1 MVSSLSINLKLVS
14 LIETATCIQDLIP
27 LLTNIFGL
35 AEVKDIMKQRV
46 STMNIQQKRDLHLKV
61 SPMDD
66 VLPECIVQHV
76 MGFND
81 DLRQIALVNKTFHQC
96 CDSVQRLVLRQ
107 KRTEWQTEFNDL
119 HSDFKNNRIIN
130 VYPSTHQNTLPLAME
145 HAQSGDTLLIHQ
157 GVYQFQ
163 EPYVLKKNLKLIG
176 YCPDVLI
183 NSQEDHD
190 NCAFDTSPFACIAID
205 TQYAYLQN
213 ITFDTIDHFAI
224 VPMNI
229 KEKCSFY
236 MENCVIESDWIALR
250 IDGGKTVKIKDC
262 IIKGGSSN
270 IMGFFVV
277 RAPEIFEIESCVF
290 ENCACNA
297 IGSDDHCI
305 SITQS
310 TKQAKFKCV
319 ANHFKNNWGF
329 PIAAEDPS
337 EINMEHAQIMNNT
350 CICDQDRDRDVLYSE
365 ANPNKIYSYD
375 MSQ

>member
-1 MVSSLSINLKLVS
+1 M
-14 LIETATCIQDLIP
+14 
-27 LLTNIFGL
+27 
-35 AEVKDIMKQRV
+35 AEVKDIVKQRV
-46 STMNIQQKRDLHLKV
+46 SNMNIQQKRDLHLKV

-145 HAQSGDTLLIHQ
+145 YAQSGDTLLIHQ

-176 YCPDVLI
+176 YCPGVLI
-183 NSQEDHD
+183 NSLNAGDD
-190 NCAFDTSPFACIAID
+190 NFDTPPFACIVID

-213 ITFDTIDHFAI
+213 LTFDTIDV

-229 KEKCSFY
+229 KETCSFY
-236 MENCVIESDWIALR
+236 MENCVIEFDCIALN
-250 IDGGKTVKIKDC
+250 IDAAKTVKIKDC
-262 IIKGGSSN
+262 IIKGGSCN
-270 IMGFFVV
+270 MIGFNVIH
-277 RAPEIFEIESCVF
+277 APETFEIESCVF
-290 ENCACNA
+290 ENCACDA
-297 IGSDDHCI
+297 VATDDHCI
-305 SITQS
+305 AITKS
-310 TKQAKFKCV
+310 TKQSKFKCV
-319 ANHFKNNWGF
+319 SNHFKNNWGF
-329 PIAAEDPS
+329 PIAAKDPS

-365 ANPNKIYSYD
+365 ANPNKKYSYD

>member
-1 MVSSLSINLKLVS
+1 MVSSLSVNLKLVS
-14 LIETATCIQDLIP
+14 LIERATCIQDLIP
-27 LLTNIFGL
+27 LLTNISCM
-35 AEVKDIMKQRV
+35 AEIKDILKHRV

-163 EPYVLKKNLKLIG
+163 EQYALKKNLKLIG
-176 YCPDVLI
+176 YCPGVLI
-183 NSQEDHD
+183 NSKYD
-190 NCAFDTSPFACIAID
+190 NCVRVFDIMSCIVLD
-205 TQYAYLQN
+205 TQYTYLQN
-213 ITFDTIDHFAI
+213 LTFDTIDA

-236 MENCVIESDWIALR
+236 MENCVIEFDCIALN
-250 IDGGKTVKIKDC
+250 IDAAKTVKIKDC
-262 IIKGGSSN
+262 IIKGGSCN
-270 IMGFFVV
+270 MIGFNVIH
-277 RAPEIFEIESCVF
+277 APETFEIESC
-290 ENCACNA
+290 
-297 IGSDDHCI
+297 
-305 SITQS
+305 
-310 TKQAKFKCV
+310 
-319 ANHFKNNWGF
+319 
-329 PIAAEDPS
+329 
-337 EINMEHAQIMNNT
+337 
-350 CICDQDRDRDVLYSE
+350 
-365 ANPNKIYSYD
+365 
-375 MSQ
+375 